1 MKTDPARF
9 AFCSPLIFT
18 VPFFLSSHF
27 YLPPSPLW
35 FSLPFSPSR
44 FRRTSEEKFSV
55 QRWRPRSAR
64 LSVVWLSAYV
74 FSGNDTLAPHYR
86 QNAVTSLPSYGPFHW
101 PRWLKRRPG
110 PICSHPQSQKTSLV
124 QMRVTDTTLAV
135 HVTSFCTGQNKLGT
149 SFITQ
154 TQAGQV
160 FMTWEGWNASFKE
173 GFFFQYPENMP
184 SKPQNCSKH
193 TKTKGE

>member
-1 MKTDPARF
+1 MCHYSRWGRTLHALPFVALF
-9 AFCSPLIFT
+9 IFT
-18 VPFFLSSHF
+18 IPFFLSSHF

-35 FSLPFSPSR
+35 CSLPFSPSR

-55 QRWRPRSAR
+55 QRWRSRSAR

-124 QMRVTDTTLAV
+124 FSHTDEGDRYNPCSSCNVL
-135 HVTSFCTGQNKLGT
+135 LYGT
-149 SFITQ
+149 E
-154 TQAGQV
+154 QAGDL
-160 FMTWEGWNASFKE
+160 FHHTNTDWTGIHDLGGM
-173 GFFFQYPENMP
+173 
-184 SKPQNCSKH
+184 KH
-193 TKTKGE
+193 QL